1 LSGLGVLVVEKFCYL
16 KDNLQKIY
24 QQSSSLALQLL
35 LKNHLPMPA
44 GTLNRKMKK
53 VCYETTDSVK

>member
-1 LSGLGVLVVEKFCYL
+1 
-16 KDNLQKIY
+16 
-24 QQSSSLALQLL
+24 
-35 LKNHLPMPA
+35 MPA